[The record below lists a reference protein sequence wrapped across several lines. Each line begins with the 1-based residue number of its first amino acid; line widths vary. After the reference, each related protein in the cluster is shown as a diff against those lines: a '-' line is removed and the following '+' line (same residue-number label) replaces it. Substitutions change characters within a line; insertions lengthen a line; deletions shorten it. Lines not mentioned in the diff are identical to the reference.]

1 MDLRSPLEDAVRTLR
16 AANPFLP
23 VAVVVPNHLL
33 GVWLSRSIFRDTGHM
48 AIEFVLA
55 HELAWKVAAPSLL
68 REGRARLPENVGL
81 AVLLGAIPEAVADAS
96 TPGYLREAVRTA
108 GFAPAALRTIEDLA
122 TAELRPEQL
131 DAAAAPAADPE
142 RLRLVARLWR
152 AYAANLDKARLLDR
166 ASLYAAATKALPSQV
181 VGAVAVCGPSD
192 LPPAAAVF
200 LEALGAHHPLAIVGE
215 PIGAAVAPR
224 HAARHQA
231 LTSRLSSAVGVPGQ
245 APASRPST
253 AAQAPGQ
260 PLAPAVSAAANGP
273 SQQPATPDTA
283 LSRLQQRLFA
293 APQAAPALQ
302 ETPAPNGGATA
313 LDPTVRVL
321 SAAGEALEAVE
332 IARLIQQATGE
343 GVRYQEIAVLLRT
356 PDAYNVALA
365 SAFERAGIDSF
376 FVEGVPEVDPAARGL
391 SLLLDLV
398 GSDLDRA
405 RVMEFLTSARIRWAE
420 LLGPDVDVSPARW
433 DRLSAQAG
441 IVSGLESWRSRLA
454 EKKAFRE
461 AREYDDDRDL
471 RLYDSLVRLIDLL
484 AADLATIPAHGSW
497 SAYLDATL
505 ALLDRWVERAS
516 LTHERLERVLRPL
529 GQYAPAPSREEFLA
543 RTRELLATQRYREG
557 QLGDGRVFV
566 GSIAAARGLRFRLV
580 FVPGLVERAFPSLV
594 RPDPLLLDDEREA
607 LGDGLRTTRDG
618 QEAERLLFL
627 GAVRAAEERL
637 VLSYPRF
644 DTASG
649 RERVPSSF
657 LLKALEAA
665 VGRRIDTADL
675 ARLAEPGATALG
687 RPYPADAALALDGIE
702 RDLALVSSGQ
712 PGVARHLAAP
722 DSFLVRS
729 LAQEGAG
736 WDSVLTAWDGLV
748 DVATAPEAAE
758 RLRLAGQRSS
768 ASVVE
773 GFAACPYRHF
783 LKTGLRLRA
792 WEEPERAYQIEG
804 KDFGSLYHAVAHRL
818 FDELKQQGSLPLAE
832 AAPDAWADRIATLVD
847 EALQAFAEA
856 GGIVNAAL
864 LDPVRV
870 RLRGD
875 LEEMLRDEVERA
887 GDGFVPED
895 FEREFE
901 NVAVPLAEGRTISF
915 RGKIDRLDVAKSARR
930 VRVVDYKTG
939 GHYWR
944 RDEEWKGGR
953 ELQLA
958 IYNLAAKILFP
969 AHQVAE
975 AAYYYATARGEY
987 RRKARAATPEVD
999 AQLTSV
1005 LATLDDLAAAGVFPP
1020 VADSCDFC
1028 DFQSVCGPFRA
1039 SRAARKAADPR
1050 LAAFKRLREIA

>member
-1 MDLRSPLEDAVRTLR
+1 VDLRSPLEHAVRTLR

-68 REGRARLPENVGL
+68 CEGRARLPENVGL
-81 AVLLGAIPEAVADAS
+81 AVLLGAIPGAVADAS
-96 TPGYLREAVRTA
+96 TPDYLREAVGTA
-108 GFAPAALRTIEDLA
+108 GFAPAAQRTIEDLA
-122 TAELRPEQL
+122 AAKLRPEQL
-131 DAAAAPAADPE
+131 EAAAPNAADAE

-152 AYAANLDKARLLDR
+152 AYAAGLDRARLLDR
-166 ASLYAAATKALPSQV
+166 ASLYAAAAKVLPSQS
-181 VGAVAVCGPSD
+181 VGAVVVCEPSD
-192 LPPAAAVF
+192 MSPAAAAF
-200 LEALGAHHPLAIVGE
+200 LEALGAQH
-215 PIGAAVAPR
+215 PIGIVREPVETAVAPR

-231 LTSRLSSAVGVPGQ
+231 FSSRLLSAVKVPRQ
-245 APASRPST
+245 
-253 AAQAPGQ
+253 
-260 PLAPAVSAAANGP
+260 
-273 SQQPATPDTA
+273 SQDAPDTA
-283 LSRLQQRLFA
+283 LARLQTRLFA
-293 APQAAPALQ
+293 APQEARGKDGGEAAS
-302 ETPAPNGGATA
+302 
-313 LDPTVRVL
+313 LDGTVGVL

-343 GVRYQEIAVLLRT
+343 GVRYEEIAVLLRT

-365 SAFERAGIDSF
+365 SAFERAGIDAF

-405 RVMEFLTSARIRWAE
+405 RVMEFLTSARIRWAD
-420 LLGPDVDVSPARW
+420 LLGPDADVSPARW

-454 EKKAFRE
+454 EKKADRE

-471 RLYDSLVRLIDLL
+471 RLYDSLRRLIDRL
-484 AADLATIPAHGSW
+484 AADLATIPAQSSW

-505 ALLDRWVERAS
+505 GLLDRWIERAA

-529 GQYAPAPSREEFLA
+529 AQYAPAPSRDEFLA

-580 FVPGLVERAFPSLV
+580 FVPGLVERAFPGLV

-607 LGDGLRTTRDG
+607 LSPHLRTTRDA
-618 QEAERLLFL
+618 QEAERLLFKD
-627 GAVRAAEERL
+627 AVDAAEERI

-657 LLKALEAA
+657 LLRALEASL
-665 VGRRIDTADL
+665 GRRVDTGDL
-675 ARLAEPGATALG
+675 VRLASPGATALG
-687 RPYPADAALALDGIE
+687 RPYPDDAALAVDGIE
-702 RDLALVSSGQ
+702 RDLALVASGE
-712 PGVARHLAAP
+712 PGVARHLGTP
-722 DSFLVRS
+722 DSFLARS
-729 LAQEGAG
+729 LAQEAAS
-736 WDSVLTAWDGLV
+736 WQSALTAWDGLV
-748 DVATAPEAAE
+748 DVTTAAEAIE

-783 LKTGLRLRA
+783 LDKGLRLRA

-804 KDFGSLYHAVAHRL
+804 KDFGSLYHAVAHKL
-818 FDELKQQGSLPLAE
+818 FAELKEQGRLPLDE
-832 AAPDAWADRIATLVD
+832 STPDAWADRIGTLVD
-847 EALQAFAEA
+847 EELVAFADA

-875 LEEMLRDEVERA
+875 LEEMLRDEVESA
-887 GDGFVPED
+887 ADGFVPEE
-895 FEREFE
+895 FERGFE
-901 NVAVPLAEGRTISF
+901 NVEAPLAEGRTISF
-915 RGKIDRLDVAKSARR
+915 RGKIDRLDVASGARR

-975 AAYYYATARGEY
+975 AAYYYATAKGEY
-987 RRKARAATPEVD
+987 KRKARAATPEVD

-1005 LATLDDLAAAGVFPP
+1005 LATLDDLAKAGVFPP
-1020 VADSCDFC
+1020 VADTCDFC
-1028 DFQSVCGPFRA
+1028 DFQSVCGPFRE
-1039 SRAARKAADPR
+1039 SRAARKADDPR
-1050 LAAFKRLREIA
+1050 LAAFKRLRVIP

>member
-1 MDLRSPLEDAVRTLR
+1 MNPRPPLEDAIRSLR
-16 AANPFLP
+16 ASNPFLP
-23 VAVVVPNHLL
+23 VTVVVPNRLL

-55 HELAWKVAAPSLL
+55 HELAWKVAATSLL

-81 AVLLGAIPEAVADAS
+81 AVLLGAIPDAVADAS
-96 TPGYLREAVRTA
+96 TPDYLREAVRTA

-131 DAAAAPAADPE
+131 EAAAPNAADPE

-152 AYAANLDKARLLDR
+152 AYAAGLEKARLLDR
-166 ASLYAAATKALPSQV
+166 GSLYVAAAKALPSPV
-181 VGAVAVCGPSD
+181 VGAVVVCGPSD
-192 LPPAAAVF
+192 LPPAAAAF

-215 PIGAAVAPR
+215 PIAAAVAPR
-224 HAARHQA
+224 HAARRQA
-231 LTSRLSSAVGVPGQ
+231 LTSRLSLAVGVPGQ
-245 APASRPST
+245 APTSRPST

-260 PLAPAVSAAANGP
+260 HLAPAVSATASGP

-293 APQAAPALQ
+293 APEAAARV
-302 ETPAPNGGATA
+302 APLAT

-343 GVRYQEIAVLLRT
+343 GVRYQEIAVLLRA

-365 SAFERAGIDSF
+365 SAFERAGIDAF

-405 RVMEFLTSARIRWAE
+405 RVMEFLTSARIRWAD
-420 LLGPDVDVSPARW
+420 LLGPDADVSPARW

-454 EKKAFRE
+454 EKKADRE

-471 RLYDSLVRLIDLL
+471 RLYDSLVRLIDRL

-505 ALLDRWVERAS
+505 ALLDRWIERAA

-529 GQYAPAPSREEFLA
+529 AQYAPAPSREEFLA

-580 FVPGLVERAFPSLV
+580 FVPGLVERAFPGLV

-607 LGDGLRTTRDG
+607 LGDPLRTTRDG
-618 QEAERLLFL
+618 QEAERLLFAD
-627 GAVRAAEERL
+627 AVRAAEERL

-665 VGRRIDTADL
+665 LGRRIDTADL

-729 LAQEGAG
+729 LAQEGAA
-736 WDSVLTAWDGLV
+736 WDGVLTAWDGLV
-748 DVATAPEAAE
+748 DVTTAPEAAE

-768 ASVVE
+768 ASLVE

-804 KDFGSLYHAVAHRL
+804 KDFGTLYHAVAHKL
-818 FDELKQQGSLPLAE
+818 FAELKELGRLPLDE
-832 AAPDAWADRIATLVD
+832 TAPDAWADRIATLVD

-856 GGIVNAAL
+856 GGIVNPAL

-875 LEEMLRDEVERA
+875 LEEMLRDEAERK
-887 GDGFVPED
+887 GDGFVPEE

-901 NVAVPLAEGRTISF
+901 DVEVPLAEGRTISF

-958 IYNLAAKILFP
+958 IYNLAAKLHFP

-1050 LAAFKRLREIA
+1050 LAAFKRLRGIA

>member
-1 MDLRSPLEDAVRTLR
+1 MDLRPALEAVIRELR
-16 AANPFLP
+16 AKEPFLP

-55 HELAWKVAAPSLL
+55 HELAWKIAAPSLL
-68 REGRARLPENVGL
+68 REGRVRLPENVGL
-81 AVLLGAIPEAVADAS
+81 AVLLGAVPDAVADAS
-96 TPGYLREAVRTA
+96 TPDYLREAVRTA

-122 TAELRPEQL
+122 AAELRPEHL
-131 DAAAAPAADPE
+131 DATAPTAADPE

-152 AYAANLDKARLLDR
+152 SYAAGLDKARLLDR
-166 ASLYAAATKALPSQV
+166 AALYAAATKVLPSQV
-181 VGAVAVCGPSD
+181 VGAVVTCGLSD
-192 LPPAAAVF
+192 LPPAAAAF
-200 LEALGAHHPLAIVGE
+200 LEALSAHHRLGIVGE
-215 PIGAAVAPR
+215 PIRTAVAPR

-231 LTSRLSSAVGVPGQ
+231 LASRLSSAVKV
-245 APASRPST
+245 
-253 AAQAPGQ
+253 
-260 PLAPAVSAAANGP
+260 P
-273 SQQPATPDTA
+273 SQTQDAPETA
-283 LSRLQQRLFA
+283 LARLQQGLFA
-293 APQAAPALQ
+293 APQEAGK
-302 ETPAPNGGATA
+302 PNGEAGA
-313 LDPTVRVL
+313 LDATIRVL

-332 IARLIQQATGE
+332 IARLIQQATSE

-365 SAFERAGIDSF
+365 SAFERAGIDTF

-398 GSDLDRA
+398 GCDLDRA
-405 RVMEFLTSARIRWAE
+405 RVMEFLTSARIRWAD
-420 LLGPDVDVSPARW
+420 LLGPQADVSPARW

-454 EKKAFRE
+454 QAKEDRE

-471 RLYDSLVRLIDLL
+471 RLYDSLVRLVERL
-484 AADLATIPAHGSW
+484 AADLATIPRDGSW

-505 ALLDRWVERAS
+505 ALLDRWIERAA

-529 GQYAPAPSREEFLA
+529 AQHAPAPTREEFLA

-566 GSIAAARGLRFRLV
+566 GSIDAARGLRFRLV
-580 FVPGLVERAFPSLV
+580 FVPGLVERAFPGLV

-607 LGDGLRTTRDG
+607 LGDPLRTTRDA
-618 QEAERLLFL
+618 QEAERLLF
-627 GAVRAAEERL
+627 GDAVKAAEERL

-665 VGRRIDTADL
+665 LGRRIDTGDL

-687 RPYPADAALALDGIE
+687 RPYPEDAALALDGIE
-702 RDLALVSSGQ
+702 RDLALVSSGTT
-712 PGVARHLAAP
+712 GVARHLAAP

-729 LAQEGAG
+729 LAQEGAA
-736 WDSVLTAWDGLV
+736 WQSVLTPWDGLV
-748 DVATAPEAAE
+748 DVTSAREAAE

-783 LKTGLRLRA
+783 LKSGLRLRA

-804 KDFGSLYHAVAHRL
+804 KDFGSLYHAVAHSL
-818 FDELKQQGSLPLAE
+818 FAELKEQGSLPLDE
-832 AAPDAWADRIATLVD
+832 ATPDAWAERVGTLVD

-875 LEEMLRDEVERA
+875 LEEMLRDQVEKA
-887 GDGFVPED
+887 GEGFVPQE

-901 NVAVPLAEGRTISF
+901 NVEVSLDEGRTISF
-915 RGKIDRLDVAKSARR
+915 RGKIDRLDVAGGSRQ

-939 GHYWR
+939 GYWWK

-958 IYNLAAKILFP
+958 IYNLAAQVLFP
-969 AHQVAE
+969 EHNVAE
-975 AAYYYATARGEY
+975 AAYYYATAKGEY

-999 AQLTSV
+999 EKLKTV
-1005 LATLDDLAAAGVFPP
+1005 LGTLDDLAVAGVFPP

-1028 DFQSVCGPFRA
+1028 DFQTVCGPFRE
-1039 SRAARKAADPR
+1039 SRAARKAGDPR
-1050 LAAFKRLREIA
+1050 LAAFRLLREIP